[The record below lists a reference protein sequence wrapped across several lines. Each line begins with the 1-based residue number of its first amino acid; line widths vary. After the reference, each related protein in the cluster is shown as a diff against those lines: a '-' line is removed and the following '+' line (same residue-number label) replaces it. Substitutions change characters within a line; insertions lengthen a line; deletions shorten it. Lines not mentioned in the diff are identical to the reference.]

1 MRLASGTAG
10 PTQSVGDDPVLAQW
24 VEAVKAR
31 LEAGEPVDLD
41 DYRRQDPARAE
52 RLRRLLPTIGMM
64 ADLGRSPDPEPS
76 RSLGPGSAPILGR
89 RHAGRL
95 PHRPGDRPRR
105 HGRRLRGRA
114 DLAPPPRRPQ
124 GLAVRLGARPQAA
137 PAVQER
143 IAGRGPPAPPQHR
156 AGARGRLR
164 AGRALLRH
172 AVHRRASRCPRSS
185 RSCGGSR
192 AGPARAR
199 RGQTERPSRWP
210 AG

>member
-1 MRLASGTAG
+1 MTRSWSSGSRPSRRGSRPASRWTSRTTA
-10 PTQSVGDDPVLAQW
+10 
-24 VEAVKAR
+24 AR
-31 LEAGEPVDLD
+31 I
-41 DYRRQDPARAE
+41 PARAE

-64 ADLGRSPDPEPS
+64 ADLARSPDPEPP
-76 RSLGPGSAPILGR
+76 RLVRPRVGPDPRR

-105 HGRRLRGRA
+105 HGRRLRGPA
-114 DLAPPPRRPQ
+114 DVAVPPRRPQ
-124 GLAVRLGARPQAA
+124 GPAVRLGARPQAA

-143 IAGRGPPAPPQHR
+143 IDGGGPSPSPQHR

-172 AVHRRASRCPRSS
+172 AVHRRAAAVRPHRGAAADRGPR
-185 RSCGGSR
+185 RRGP
-192 AGPARAR
+192 GPAGGTR
-199 RGQTERPSRWP
+199 RSRWP